1 MPKILEDRVKAI
13 RRSNPDMDESRAWA
27 IATAG
32 LKREGKLPAKG
43 SARRSG
49 K

>member
-1 MPKILEDRVKAI
+1 MAED
-13 RRSNPDMDESRAWA
+13 RAWA

-43 SARRSG
+43 SMRRDKGSKG
-49 K
+49 G